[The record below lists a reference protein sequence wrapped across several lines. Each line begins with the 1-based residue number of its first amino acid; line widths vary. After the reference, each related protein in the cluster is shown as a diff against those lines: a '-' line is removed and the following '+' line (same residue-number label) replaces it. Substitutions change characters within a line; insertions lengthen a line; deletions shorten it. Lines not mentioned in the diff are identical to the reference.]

1 MDAHSIAARENIQG
15 PIDGYFDSRRLGHS
29 CYGWCFSDRGTSVTQ
44 ISWFQNKHVVL
55 GVTGG
60 IACYKA
66 CELAR
71 ELGRRGAVVQVVM
84 TEAATAFVSALT
96 FQALTGR
103 EVKLSMLDPKAE
115 TGMGHI
121 ELARWADLIL
131 VAPCTAN
138 TMAQL
143 AQGRAPDLLTTLWAA
158 SVCEKAIAPAMNQQM
173 WNHPETQANLSRLV
187 NIAQVLGP
195 DSGIQACGDVGSGR
209 MSEALDIADTLEAT
223 LNHGPLAGT
232 RVVITAGPTHEPLDP
247 VRYLANRSSG
257 KMGFA
262 LAETA
267 NRLGGA
273 VTLITGPVHLETPAG
288 VNRIDVETADEMH
301 AAVHSV
307 LDGVDLFI
315 GTAAVCDTRPANI
328 SNQKLKKSKDDL
340 SQIALVENPDIIQ
353 SVATSPNR
361 PTLVIGFAAETES
374 VLEHARQ
381 KLTAKSLDAIIANCV
396 SGGEI
401 FGQDDTQVTVIY
413 HDSDHALA
421 AGTKSEVSKEILAT
435 LSRRLPK
442 RI

>member
-1 MDAHSIAARENIQG
+1 M
-15 PIDGYFDSRRLGHS
+15 
-29 CYGWCFSDRGTSVTQ
+29 TQ
-44 ISWFQNKHVVL
+44 TSWFQNKHIVL

-71 ELGRRGAVVQVVM
+71 ELGRRGAIVQVVM

-103 EVKLSMLDPKAE
+103 EVKISMLDPKAE
-115 TGMGHI
+115 AGMGHI

-143 AQGRAPDLLTTLWAA
+143 AQGKAPDLLTTLWAA
-158 SVCEKAIAPAMNQQM
+158 AACEKAIAPAMNQQM
-173 WNHPETQANLSRLV
+173 WKHPETQANLERLQGK
-187 NIAQVLGP
+187 AQIIGP
-195 DSGIQACGDVGSGR
+195 DSGIQACGDIGSGR
-209 MSEALDIADTLEAT
+209 VSEALEIADTLEKT
-223 LNHGPLAGT
+223 LHRGPLAGT
-232 RVVITAGPTHEPLDP
+232 QVVITAGPTHEPIDP

-262 LAETA
+262 LAEAA
-267 NRLGGA
+267 NRLGA
-273 VTLITGPVHLETPAG
+273 TVTLIAGPVHLETPAG
-288 VNRIDVETADEMH
+288 VSRIDVETASDMH
-301 AAVHSV
+301 ASVHSV

-315 GTAAVCDTRPANI
+315 GAAAVCDMRPAAV
-328 SNQKLKKSKDDL
+328 SDQKLKKSKDDL

-353 SVATSPNR
+353 SVATSANR

-401 FGQDDTQVTVIY
+401 FGQDDTQVTVVY
-413 HDSDHALA
+413 GDHEQAIA
-421 AGTKSEVSKEILAT
+421 AGTKSEVSKEILTT
-435 LSRRLPK
+435 LSQLLSK

>member
-1 MDAHSIAARENIQG
+1 
-15 PIDGYFDSRRLGHS
+15 
-29 CYGWCFSDRGTSVTQ
+29 VTQ
-44 ISWFQNKHVVL
+44 TSWFQNKHVVL

-71 ELGRRGAVVQVVM
+71 ELGRRGAIVQVVM

-103 EVKLSMLDPKAE
+103 EVKISMLDPKAE
-115 TGMGHI
+115 AGMGHI

-143 AQGRAPDLLTTLWAA
+143 AQGKAPDLLTTLWAA
-158 SVCEKAIAPAMNQQM
+158 AACEKAIAPAMNQQM
-173 WNHPETQANLSRLV
+173 WKHPETQANLERLQGK
-187 NIAQVLGP
+187 AQIIGP
-195 DSGIQACGDVGSGR
+195 DSGIQACGDIGSGR
-209 MSEALDIADTLEAT
+209 MSEALEIADTLEKT
-223 LNHGPLAGT
+223 LHRGPLAGT
-232 RVVITAGPTHEPLDP
+232 QVVITAGPTHEPIDP

-262 LAETA
+262 LAEAA
-267 NRLGGA
+267 NRLGA
-273 VTLITGPVHLETPAG
+273 TVTLIAGPVHLETPAG
-288 VNRIDVETADEMH
+288 VSRIDVETASDMH
-301 AAVHSV
+301 ASVHSV

-315 GTAAVCDTRPANI
+315 GAAAVCDMRPAAV
-328 SNQKLKKSKDDL
+328 SDQKLKKSKDDL

-353 SVATSPNR
+353 SVATSANR

-401 FGQDDTQVTVIY
+401 FGQDDTQVTVVY
-413 HDSDHALA
+413 SDHDQAIA
-421 AGTKSEVSKEILAT
+421 AGTKSEVSKEILTT
-435 LSRRLPK
+435 LSQLLSK

>member
-1 MDAHSIAARENIQG
+1 M
-15 PIDGYFDSRRLGHS
+15 
-29 CYGWCFSDRGTSVTQ
+29 TQ
-44 ISWFQNKHVVL
+44 TSWFQNKHIVL

-71 ELGRRGAVVQVVM
+71 ELGRRGAIVQVVM

-103 EVKLSMLDPKAE
+103 EVKISMLDPKAE
-115 TGMGHI
+115 AGMGHI
-121 ELARWADLIL
+121 ELARSADLIL

-143 AQGRAPDLLTTLWAA
+143 AQGKAPDLLTTLWAA
-158 SVCEKAIAPAMNQQM
+158 AACEKAIAPAMNQQM
-173 WNHPETQANLSRLV
+173 WKHPETQANLERLQGK
-187 NIAQVLGP
+187 AQIIGP
-195 DSGIQACGDVGSGR
+195 DSGIQACGDIGSGR
-209 MSEALDIADTLEAT
+209 MSEALEIADTLEKT
-223 LNHGPLAGT
+223 LHRGPLAGT
-232 RVVITAGPTHEPLDP
+232 QVVITAGPTHEPIDP

-262 LAETA
+262 LAEAA
-267 NRLGGA
+267 NRLGA
-273 VTLITGPVHLETPAG
+273 TVTLIAGPVHLETPAG
-288 VNRIDVETADEMH
+288 VSRIDVETASDMH
-301 AAVHSV
+301 ASVHSV
-307 LDGVDLFI
+307 LDRVDLFI
-315 GTAAVCDTRPANI
+315 GAAAVCDMRPAAV
-328 SNQKLKKSKDDL
+328 SDQKLKKSKDDL

-353 SVATSPNR
+353 SVATSANR

-401 FGQDDTQVTVIY
+401 FGQDDTQVTVVY
-413 HDSDHALA
+413 SDHDQAIA
-421 AGTKSEVSKEILAT
+421 AGTKSEVSKEILTT
-435 LSRRLPK
+435 LSQLLSK

>member
-1 MDAHSIAARENIQG
+1 
-15 PIDGYFDSRRLGHS
+15 
-29 CYGWCFSDRGTSVTQ
+29 VTQ
-44 ISWFQNKHVVL
+44 TSWFQNKHIVL

-71 ELGRRGAVVQVVM
+71 ELGRRGAIVQVVM

-103 EVKLSMLDPKAE
+103 EVKISMLDPKAE
-115 TGMGHI
+115 AGMGHI

-143 AQGRAPDLLTTLWAA
+143 AQGKAPDLLTTLWAA
-158 SVCEKAIAPAMNQQM
+158 AACEKAIAPAMNQQM
-173 WNHPETQANLSRLV
+173 WKHPETQANLERLQGK
-187 NIAQVLGP
+187 AQIIGP
-195 DSGIQACGDVGSGR
+195 DSGIQACGDIGSGR
-209 MSEALDIADTLEAT
+209 MSEALEIADTLEKT
-223 LNHGPLAGT
+223 LHRGPLAGT
-232 RVVITAGPTHEPLDP
+232 RVVITAGPTHEPIDP

-262 LAETA
+262 LAEAA
-267 NRLGGA
+267 NRLGA
-273 VTLITGPVHLETPAG
+273 TVTLIAGPVHLETPAG
-288 VNRIDVETADEMH
+288 VSRIDVETASDMH
-301 AAVHSV
+301 ASVHSV

-315 GTAAVCDTRPANI
+315 GAAAVCDMRPAAV
-328 SNQKLKKSKDDL
+328 SDQKLKKSKDDL
-340 SQIALVENPDIIQ
+340 SQIALIENPDIIQ
-353 SVATSPNR
+353 SVATSANR

-401 FGQDDTQVTVIY
+401 FGQDDTQVTVVY
-413 HDSDHALA
+413 SDYDQAIA
-421 AGTKSEVSKEILAT
+421 AGTKSEVSQEILTT
-435 LSRRLPK
+435 LSQLLSK

>member
-1 MDAHSIAARENIQG
+1 M
-15 PIDGYFDSRRLGHS
+15 
-29 CYGWCFSDRGTSVTQ
+29 TQ
-44 ISWFQNKHVVL
+44 TSWFQNKHIVL

-71 ELGRRGAVVQVVM
+71 ELGRRGAIVQVVM

-103 EVKLSMLDPKAE
+103 EVKISMLDPKAE
-115 TGMGHI
+115 AGMGHI

-143 AQGRAPDLLTTLWAA
+143 AQGKAPDLLTTLWAA
-158 SVCEKAIAPAMNQQM
+158 AACEKAIAPAMNQQM
-173 WNHPETQANLSRLV
+173 WKHPETQANLERLQGK
-187 NIAQVLGP
+187 AQIIGP
-195 DSGIQACGDVGSGR
+195 DSGIQACGDIGSGR
-209 MSEALDIADTLEAT
+209 MSEALEIADTLEKT
-223 LNHGPLAGT
+223 LHRGPLAGT
-232 RVVITAGPTHEPLDP
+232 RVVITAGPTHEPIDP

-262 LAETA
+262 LAEAA
-267 NRLGGA
+267 NRLGA
-273 VTLITGPVHLETPAG
+273 TVTLIAGPVHLETPAG
-288 VNRIDVETADEMH
+288 VSRIDVETASDMH
-301 AAVHSV
+301 ASVHSV
-307 LDGVDLFI
+307 LNGVDLFI
-315 GTAAVCDTRPANI
+315 GAAAVCDMRPAAV
-328 SNQKLKKSKDDL
+328 SDQKLKKSKDDL

-353 SVATSPNR
+353 SVATSANR

-401 FGQDDTQVTVIY
+401 FGQDDTQVTVVY
-413 HDSDHALA
+413 RDHDQAIA
-421 AGTKSEVSKEILAT
+421 AGTKSEVSQEILTT
-435 LSRRLPK
+435 LSQLLSK

>member
-1 MDAHSIAARENIQG
+1 M
-15 PIDGYFDSRRLGHS
+15 
-29 CYGWCFSDRGTSVTQ
+29 TQ
-44 ISWFQNKHVVL
+44 TSWFQNKHIVL

-71 ELGRRGAVVQVVM
+71 ELGRRGAIVQVVM

-103 EVKLSMLDPKAE
+103 EVKISMLDPKAE
-115 TGMGHI
+115 AGMGHI

-143 AQGRAPDLLTTLWAA
+143 AQGKAPDLLTTLWAA
-158 SVCEKAIAPAMNQQM
+158 AACEKAIAPAMNQQM
-173 WNHPETQANLSRLV
+173 WKHPETQANLERLQGK
-187 NIAQVLGP
+187 AQIIGP
-195 DSGIQACGDVGSGR
+195 DSGIQACGDIGSGR
-209 MSEALDIADTLEAT
+209 MSEALEIADTLEKT
-223 LNHGPLAGT
+223 LHRGPLAGT
-232 RVVITAGPTHEPLDP
+232 QVVITAGPTHEPIDP

-262 LAETA
+262 LAEAA
-267 NRLGGA
+267 NRLGA
-273 VTLITGPVHLETPAG
+273 TVTLIAGPVNLETPVG
-288 VNRIDVETADEMH
+288 VSRIDVETASDMH
-301 AAVHSV
+301 ASVHSV

-315 GTAAVCDTRPANI
+315 GAAAVCDMRPAAV
-328 SNQKLKKSKDDL
+328 SDQKLKKSKDDL

-353 SVATSPNR
+353 SVATSANR

-401 FGQDDTQVTVIY
+401 FGQDDTQVTVVY
-413 HDSDHALA
+413 SDHDQAIA
-421 AGTKSEVSKEILAT
+421 AGTKSEVSKEILTT
-435 LSRRLPK
+435 LSQLLSK

>member
-1 MDAHSIAARENIQG
+1 
-15 PIDGYFDSRRLGHS
+15 
-29 CYGWCFSDRGTSVTQ
+29 VTQ
-44 ISWFQNKHVVL
+44 TSWFQNKHIVL

-71 ELGRRGAVVQVVM
+71 ELGRRGAIVQVVM

-103 EVKLSMLDPKAE
+103 EVKISMLDPKAE
-115 TGMGHI
+115 AGMGHI

-131 VAPCTAN
+131 IAPCTAN

-143 AQGRAPDLLTTLWAA
+143 AQGKAPNLLTTLWAA
-158 SVCEKAIAPAMNQQM
+158 AACEKAIAPAMNQQM
-173 WNHPETQANLSRLV
+173 WKHPETQANLERLHGK
-187 NIAQVLGP
+187 AQIIGP
-195 DSGIQACGDVGSGR
+195 NSGIQACGDIGSGR
-209 MSEALDIADTLEAT
+209 MSEALEIADKLEKTL
-223 LNHGPLAGT
+223 HRGPLAGT
-232 RVVITAGPTHEPLDP
+232 QVVITAGPTHEPIDP

-262 LAETA
+262 LAEAA
-267 NRLGGA
+267 NRLGA
-273 VTLITGPVHLETPAG
+273 TVTLIAGPVHLETPAG
-288 VNRIDVETADEMH
+288 IRRIDVETAIDMR
-301 AAVHSV
+301 AAVYSV

-315 GTAAVCDTRPANI
+315 GAAAVCDLRPATV

-353 SVATSPNR
+353 SVANSPNR
-361 PTLVIGFAAETES
+361 PTVVIGFAAETES

-401 FGQDDTQVTVIY
+401 FGQDDTQVTVVY
-413 HDSDHALA
+413 SDHDQAIA
-421 AGTKSEVSKEILAT
+421 AGTKSEVSKEILTT
-435 LSRRLPK
+435 LSKLLSK

>member
-1 MDAHSIAARENIQG
+1 
-15 PIDGYFDSRRLGHS
+15 
-29 CYGWCFSDRGTSVTQ
+29 VTQ
-44 ISWFQNKHVVL
+44 TSWFQNKHIVL

-71 ELGRRGAVVQVVM
+71 ELGRRGAIVQVVM
-84 TEAATAFVSALT
+84 TESATAFVSALT

-103 EVKLSMLDPKAE
+103 EVKISMLDPKTEA
-115 TGMGHI
+115 GMGHI

-143 AQGRAPDLLTTLWAA
+143 AQGKAPDLLTTLWAA
-158 SVCEKAIAPAMNQQM
+158 ATCTKAIAPAMNQQM
-173 WNHPETQANLSRLV
+173 WKHPETQANLERLHSKTQ
-187 NIAQVLGP
+187 IIGP
-195 DSGIQACGDVGSGR
+195 DSGIQACGDIGSGR
-209 MSEALDIADTLEAT
+209 MSEALEIADTLEKT
-223 LNHGPLAGT
+223 LHCGPLAGT
-232 RVVITAGPTHEPLDP
+232 QVVITAGPTHEPIDP

-262 LAETA
+262 LAEAA
-267 NRLGGA
+267 NRLGA
-273 VTLITGPVHLETPAG
+273 TVTLIAGPVHLETPAG
-288 VNRIDVETADEMH
+288 VSRIDVETANDMY
-301 AAVHSV
+301 ASVHSV

-315 GTAAVCDTRPANI
+315 GAAAVCDMRPAAL

-340 SQIALVENPDIIQ
+340 SRIALVENPDIIQ
-353 SVATSPNR
+353 SVANSPNR

-381 KLTAKSLDAIIANCV
+381 KLTVKSLDAIIANCV

-401 FGQDDTQVTVIY
+401 FGQDDTQVTVVY
-413 HDSDHALA
+413 RDHDQAIA
-421 AGTKSEVSKEILAT
+421 AGTKSEVSKEILTT
-435 LSRRLPK
+435 LSQLLSK

>member
-1 MDAHSIAARENIQG
+1 M
-15 PIDGYFDSRRLGHS
+15 
-29 CYGWCFSDRGTSVTQ
+29 TQ
-44 ISWFQNKHVVL
+44 TSWFQNKHIVL

-71 ELGRRGAVVQVVM
+71 ELGRRGAIVQVVM

-103 EVKLSMLDPKAE
+103 EVKISMLDPKAE
-115 TGMGHI
+115 AGMGHI

-143 AQGRAPDLLTTLWAA
+143 AQGKAPDLLTTLWAA
-158 SVCEKAIAPAMNQQM
+158 AACEKAIAPAMNQQM
-173 WNHPETQANLSRLV
+173 WKHPETQANLERLQGK
-187 NIAQVLGP
+187 AQIIGP
-195 DSGIQACGDVGSGR
+195 DSGIQACGDIGSGR
-209 MSEALDIADTLEAT
+209 MSEALEIADTLEKT
-223 LNHGPLAGT
+223 LHRGPLAGT
-232 RVVITAGPTHEPLDP
+232 QVVITAGPTHEPIDP

-262 LAETA
+262 LAEAA
-267 NRLGGA
+267 NRLGA
-273 VTLITGPVHLETPAG
+273 TVTLIAGPVHLETPAG
-288 VNRIDVETADEMH
+288 VSRIDVETASDMH
-301 AAVHSV
+301 ASVHSV

-315 GTAAVCDTRPANI
+315 GAAAVCDMRPAAV
-328 SNQKLKKSKDDL
+328 SDQKLKKSKDDL

-353 SVATSPNR
+353 SVATSANR

-401 FGQDDTQVTVIY
+401 FGQDDTQVTVVY
-413 HDSDHALA
+413 SDHDQAIA
-421 AGTKSEVSKEILAT
+421 AGTKSEVSKEILTT
-435 LSRRLPK
+435 LSQLLSK

>member
-1 MDAHSIAARENIQG
+1 M
-15 PIDGYFDSRRLGHS
+15 
-29 CYGWCFSDRGTSVTQ
+29 TQ
-44 ISWFQNKHVVL
+44 TSWFQNKHIVL

-71 ELGRRGAVVQVVM
+71 ELGRRGAIVQVVM

-103 EVKLSMLDPKAE
+103 EVKISMLDPKAE
-115 TGMGHI
+115 AGMGHI

-143 AQGRAPDLLTTLWAA
+143 AQGKAPDLLTTLWAA
-158 SVCEKAIAPAMNQQM
+158 AACEKAIAPAMNQQM
-173 WNHPETQANLSRLV
+173 WKHPETQANLERLQGK
-187 NIAQVLGP
+187 AQIIGP
-195 DSGIQACGDVGSGR
+195 DSGIQACGDIGSGR
-209 MSEALDIADTLEAT
+209 MSEALEIADTLEKT
-223 LNHGPLAGT
+223 LHRGPLAGT
-232 RVVITAGPTHEPLDP
+232 KVVITAGPTHEPIDP

-262 LAETA
+262 LAEAA
-267 NRLGGA
+267 NRLGA
-273 VTLITGPVHLETPAG
+273 TVTLIAGPVHLETPAG
-288 VNRIDVETADEMH
+288 VSRIDVETASDMH
-301 AAVHSV
+301 ASVHSV
-307 LDGVDLFI
+307 LNGVDLFI
-315 GTAAVCDTRPANI
+315 GAAAVCDMRPAAV
-328 SNQKLKKSKDDL
+328 SDQKLKKSKDDL

-353 SVATSPNR
+353 SVATSANR

-401 FGQDDTQVTVIY
+401 FGQDDTQVTVVY
-413 HDSDHALA
+413 SDHDQAIA
-421 AGTKSEVSKEILAT
+421 AGTKSEVSKEILTT
-435 LSRRLPK
+435 LSQLLSK

>member
-1 MDAHSIAARENIQG
+1 M
-15 PIDGYFDSRRLGHS
+15 
-29 CYGWCFSDRGTSVTQ
+29 TQ
-44 ISWFQNKHVVL
+44 TSWFQNKHIVL

-71 ELGRRGAVVQVVM
+71 ELGRRGAIVQVVM

-103 EVKLSMLDPKAE
+103 EVKISMLDPKAE
-115 TGMGHI
+115 AGMGHI

-143 AQGRAPDLLTTLWAA
+143 AQGKAPDLLTTLWAA
-158 SVCEKAIAPAMNQQM
+158 AACEKAIAPAMNQQM
-173 WNHPETQANLSRLV
+173 WKHPETQANLERLQGK
-187 NIAQVLGP
+187 AQIIGP
-195 DSGIQACGDVGSGR
+195 DSGIQACGDIGSGR
-209 MSEALDIADTLEAT
+209 MSEALEIADTLEKT
-223 LNHGPLAGT
+223 LHRGPLAGT
-232 RVVITAGPTHEPLDP
+232 KVVITAGPTHEPIDP

-262 LAETA
+262 LAEAA
-267 NRLGGA
+267 NRLGA
-273 VTLITGPVHLETPAG
+273 TVTLIAGPVHLETPAG
-288 VNRIDVETADEMH
+288 VSRIDVETANDMH
-301 AAVHSV
+301 ASVHSV

-315 GTAAVCDTRPANI
+315 GAAAVCDMRPAAV
-328 SNQKLKKSKDDL
+328 SDQKLKKSKDDL

-353 SVATSPNR
+353 SVATSANR

-401 FGQDDTQVTVIY
+401 FGQDDTQVTVVY
-413 HDSDHALA
+413 SDHDQAIT
-421 AGTKSEVSKEILAT
+421 AGTKSEVSQEILTT
-435 LSRRLPK
+435 LSQLLSK

>member
-1 MDAHSIAARENIQG
+1 M
-15 PIDGYFDSRRLGHS
+15 
-29 CYGWCFSDRGTSVTQ
+29 TQ
-44 ISWFQNKHVVL
+44 TSWFQNKHVVL

-71 ELGRRGAVVQVVM
+71 ELGHRGAIVQVVM

-103 EVKLSMLDPKAE
+103 EVKISMLDPKAE
-115 TGMGHI
+115 AGMGHI

-131 VAPCTAN
+131 VAPSTAN

-143 AQGRAPDLLTTLWAA
+143 AQGKAPDLLTTLWAA
-158 SVCEKAIAPAMNQQM
+158 AACEKAIAPAMNQQM
-173 WNHPETQANLSRLV
+173 WKHPETQANLERLHGK
-187 NIAQVLGP
+187 AQIIGP
-195 DSGIQACGDVGSGR
+195 DSGVQACGDIGSGR
-209 MSEALDIADTLEAT
+209 MSEALEIADTLERT
-223 LNHGPLAGT
+223 LHRGPLAGSQ
-232 RVVITAGPTHEPLDP
+232 VVITAGPTHEPIDP

-262 LAETA
+262 LAEAA
-267 NRLGGA
+267 NRLGA
-273 VTLITGPVHLETPAG
+273 TVTLIAGPVHLKTPAG
-288 VNRIDVETADEMH
+288 VRRIDVETASDMH

-315 GTAAVCDTRPANI
+315 GAAAVCDMRPEAV
-328 SNQKLKKSKDDL
+328 SNQKLKKSKNL
-340 SQIALVENPDIIQ
+340 SQITLVENPDIIQ

-374 VLEHARQ
+374 VLGHARQ
-381 KLTAKSLDAIIANCV
+381 KLTAKSLDAIIANSV

-401 FGQDDTQVTVIY
+401 FGQDDTQVMVVY
-413 HDSDHALA
+413 SDRDHVLA
-421 AGTKSEVSKEILAT
+421 AGTKSEVSKEILTT
-435 LSRRLPK
+435 LSTLLSK

>member
-1 MDAHSIAARENIQG
+1 M
-15 PIDGYFDSRRLGHS
+15 
-29 CYGWCFSDRGTSVTQ
+29 TQ
-44 ISWFQNKHVVL
+44 TSWFQNKHIVL

-71 ELGRRGAVVQVVM
+71 ELGRRGAIVQVVM

-103 EVKLSMLDPKAE
+103 EVKISMLDPKAE
-115 TGMGHI
+115 AGMGHI

-143 AQGRAPDLLTTLWAA
+143 AQGKAPDLLTTLWAA
-158 SVCEKAIAPAMNQQM
+158 AACEKAIAPAMNQQM
-173 WNHPETQANLSRLV
+173 WKHPETQANLERLQGK
-187 NIAQVLGP
+187 AQIIGP
-195 DSGIQACGDVGSGR
+195 DSGIQACGDIGSGR
-209 MSEALDIADTLEAT
+209 MSEALEIADTLEKT
-223 LNHGPLAGT
+223 LHRGPLAGT
-232 RVVITAGPTHEPLDP
+232 KVAITAGPTHEPIDP

-262 LAETA
+262 LAEAA
-267 NRLGGA
+267 NRLGA
-273 VTLITGPVHLETPAG
+273 TVTLIAGPVHLETPAG
-288 VNRIDVETADEMH
+288 VSRIDVETASDMH
-301 AAVHSV
+301 ASV
-307 LDGVDLFI
+307 LSVLNGVDLFI
-315 GTAAVCDTRPANI
+315 GAAAVCDMRPAAV
-328 SNQKLKKSKDDL
+328 SDQKLKKSKDDL

-353 SVATSPNR
+353 SVATSANR

-401 FGQDDTQVTVIY
+401 FGQDDTQVTVVY
-413 HDSDHALA
+413 RDHDQAIA
-421 AGTKSEVSKEILAT
+421 AGTKSEVSKEILTT
-435 LSRRLPK
+435 LSQLLSK